1 MAKLLIIEDSKM
13 LCKIFDELLHKYTG
27 FSFDIA
33 QSYEQAQSLLT
44 TSRYEFAVADMNLP
58 DAKSGEIIALL
69 NKHNV
74 APIVFTGIFDE
85 EFRDSFESA
94 NIVDY
99 VLKERYES
107 IIYVIEKLKQLEQNK
122 KKTVLIVDDSNLYA
136 NYLKQNLMIHHFK
149 VLSAA
154 NGKEALKR
162 LEAHPDIELV
172 ITDYHMPVMDGLEL
186 VRKIR
191 KKRTKKDLSIIV
203 LTSETNSYTTSRFLK
218 EGANDYITK
227 PFSRDEFYAR
237 IYQNIDSIELF
248 ESIRVQFDQDII
260 NLLSEITE
268 FKSLET
274 NSHVKRISEYS
285 FILAKLYG
293 MFEEEAKVIGKMAT
307 LHDIGKIIVPD
318 TILRKPAKLTS
329 EEFEEVKKHTVVG
342 KELLAKAF
350 SNDIKVGETAMNIAM
365 YHHERWDGTGYPE
378 GLLADEIPIA
388 ARIVALV
395 DVFDALVNEKV
406 YKKAWEVKDVLSYIE
421 EHAGTQFDPKLVRIF
436 LKNIECFMNV
446 LRKYGFDDSK
456 DGFCQLNKG

>member
-13 LCKIFDELLHKYTG
+13 LCKIFDELLQKYTN

-33 QSYEQAQSLLT
+33 KTYEEAQVFLNK
-44 TSRYEFAVADMNLP
+44 SRYEFAVADMNLP
-58 DAKSGEIIALL
+58 DAKNGEIIALL

-85 EFRDSFESA
+85 DFRDGFESA

-122 KKTVLIVDDSNLYA
+122 KKTVLIVDDSSLYA

-154 NGKEALKR
+154 NGREALKR
-162 LEAHPDIELV
+162 LEAHPNIELM
-172 ITDYHMPVMDGLEL
+172 ITDYHMPIMDGLEL
-186 VRKIR
+186 VRKVR

-268 FKSLET
+268 SKSVET
-274 NSHVKRISEYS
+274 GSHVKRISEYS
-285 FILAKLYG
+285 FTLAKLYG

-307 LHDIGKIIVPD
+307 LHDIGKIIIPRE
-318 TILRKPAKLTS
+318 ILLKPAKLTPD
-329 EEFEEVKKHTVVG
+329 EYEKIKEHTVIG
-342 KELLAKAF
+342 KELLGKAF
-350 SNDIKVGETAMNIAM
+350 SNDLKIGETAMDIAL
-365 YHHERWDGTGYPE
+365 YHHERWDGGGYPE
-378 GLLADEIPIA
+378 GLFGDDIPIS

-395 DVFDALVNEKV
+395 DVFDALANKRV
-406 YKKAWEVKDVLSYIE
+406 YKEAWKMKEVLAYIE
-421 EHAGTQFDPKLVRIF
+421 DNAGTQFDPRLVRIF
-436 LKNIECFMNV
+436 LKNSESFINI
-446 LRKYGFDDSK
+446 LRKYGVDNSEH
-456 DGFCQLNKG
+456 GYCII